1 MRRNIARRRE
11 SSPRNPDDEETTMRT
26 NFRHAI
32 CKTGTALTLIMVSG
46 ALNVA
51 AAQTIITTEPAQTRT
66 IVREPLTLTPA
77 QRTTIYRTIIP
88 QGRGK
93 QPIVKE
99 REVRET
105 VGRRAPVSER
115 VVTEPAMRERVIS
128 EPVVRE
134 RVVVDPPLRE
144 RVVTRPSEVE
154 YVVGDRVPATVE
166 LAAFPDTV
174 IRDVPAARGYR
185 YMIVNDRLLLV
196 DPMTSTVVE
205 EIVR

>member
-1 MRRNIARRRE
+1 
-11 SSPRNPDDEETTMRT
+11 
-26 NFRHAI
+26 
-32 CKTGTALTLIMVSG
+32 
-46 ALNVA
+46 
-51 AAQTIITTEPAQTRT
+51 
-66 IVREPLTLTPA
+66 
-77 QRTTIYRTIIP
+77 
-88 QGRGK
+88 
-93 QPIVKE
+93 
-99 REVRET
+99 
-105 VGRRAPVSER
+105 
-115 VVTEPAMRERVIS
+115 MRERVIS